1 MQISVVIATC
11 NRAQRLEGALAA
23 LASQQIPDSLKW
35 EIVVVDNN
43 SRDSTADAVAA
54 FCRTATVP
62 VSYVFE
68 PRQGL
73 SHARNRGVREAR
85 GSILAFID
93 DDVVPA
99 PDWVGQVA
107 AAIDRWN
114 ADGVGGRILPR
125 WESPPPVWLTE
136 SPRLLRLLAIM
147 DFDGSGLLSL
157 PLQRQPQVWG
167 ANMAFRREL
176 FDRVGEFDPRLGV
189 VGKKLFKGEE
199 TDLVHRALELGL
211 KIAYDPALTVFHRIG
226 PDRMRKAYFRRLVFE
241 RAQGGARVTTLVGG
255 LRFLGAPL
263 SVYRR
268 ALVEFGKWVG
278 LVLLRRS
285 HAFDQELRWRGAIG
299 TLAGSLAM
307 RPGSGTDT
315 GS

>member
-1 MQISVVIATC
+1 PSTMQISIVIATY
-11 NRAQRLEGALAA
+11 NRAQRLEGTLAA
-23 LASQQIPDSLKW
+23 LASQEIPDSLKW

-62 VSYVFE
+62 VRYVFE

-99 PDWVGQVA
+99 PDWVAQVS

-125 WESPPPVWLTE
+125 WESPPPAWLAA

-147 DFDGSGLLSL
+147 DYDGSGLLSL

-189 VGKKLFKGEE
+189 VGDKLFKCGES
-199 TDLVHRALELGL
+199 DLVHRALELGL
-211 KIAYDPALTVFHRIG
+211 KIAYDAALTVFHRIG
-226 PDRMRKAYFRRLVFE
+226 ADRMRKAYFRRLVFE
-241 RAQGGARVTTLVGG
+241 RAQGQARVTSPDGG

-263 SVYRR
+263 AVYRK
-268 ALVEFGKWVG
+268 ALIDFSKWVG
-278 LVLLRRS
+278 FVL
-285 HAFDQELRWRGAIG
+285 
-299 TLAGSLAM
+299 
-307 RPGSGTDT
+307 
-315 GS
+315 